1 MSRSRSSGMVL
12 LVSTVTSGEGAEPVR
27 RRPLDLGYLSAAAL
41 CALLRWLERKASP
54 GRVGSHFGLLGW
66 PLIESSNGFWGT
78 SVEGA
83 SPPVA
88 LATAYWIAVRTI
100 QFCES
105 TVKSLKSGLVD
116 NSFSRSHDSWLES
129 SVATAGILRPAC
141 LKAPNELASAAP
153 KSVVIAS
160 ICGYLASSA
169 VTTFWVC
176 AGSQL
181 VGLYGVCPTNL
192 MSGWSLRTL
201 IIPSYSSWL
210 WELAGG
216 PPRVATRPLP
226 WSAFT
231 SHWPHSTPACL
242 KSVDTKAS

>member
-27 RRPLDLGYLSAAAL
+27 RRPLDLGYLSAAAI

-116 NSFSRSHDSWLES
+116 NSFSRSHDSWLEA

-160 ICGYLASSA
+160 IWGYLARIA
-169 VTTFWVC
+169 VTTFCVW
-176 AGSQL
+176 AGSQF
-181 VGLYGVCPTNL
+181 VTLYGVCPMNL
-192 MSGWSLRTL
+192 MFGWSARTFCM
-201 IIPSYSSWL
+201 PSNSAWL

-216 PPRVATRPLP
+216 PPRLTTWPPFLRAL
-226 WSAFT
+226 T
-231 SHWPHSTPACL
+231 SQSPQSSPAL
-242 KSVDTKAS
+242 EKSVLT